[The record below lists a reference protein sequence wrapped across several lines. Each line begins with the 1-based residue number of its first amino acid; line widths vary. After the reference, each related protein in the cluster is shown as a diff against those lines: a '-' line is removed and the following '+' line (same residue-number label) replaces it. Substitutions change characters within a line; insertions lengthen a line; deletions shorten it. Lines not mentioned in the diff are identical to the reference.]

1 MWVCCGGQ
9 RGTAR
14 GTRPLLSCTPSTFQL
29 FDHIAEC
36 LANFMEKLKIKDK
49 KLPLGFTFSFPC
61 HQTKLDEVGDRICS
75 AFHSA
80 PHQNHS
86 GCKKKNP
93 LRSSPPLNLSALGC
107 AGLGG
112 GGGDAELVVAANPPR
127 SRRLAK
133 QQQPRALHSTD
144 VPSITSAPA
153 TSLRAPRHVALLH
166 SSRAAVSCSR
176 GLFFFLPRHGQGLGP
191 GSSTLPRQQGTT
203 SAAGMWWWQ

>member
-1 MWVCCGGQ
+1 M
-9 RGTAR
+9 
-14 GTRPLLSCTPSTFQL
+14 
-29 FDHIAEC
+29 
-36 LANFMEKLKIKDK
+36 
-49 KLPLGFTFSFPC
+49 
-61 HQTKLDEVGDRICS
+61 
-75 AFHSA
+75 
-80 PHQNHS
+80 
-86 GCKKKNP
+86 
-93 LRSSPPLNLSALGC
+93 
-107 AGLGG
+107 
-112 GGGDAELVVAANPPR
+112 AANPPR